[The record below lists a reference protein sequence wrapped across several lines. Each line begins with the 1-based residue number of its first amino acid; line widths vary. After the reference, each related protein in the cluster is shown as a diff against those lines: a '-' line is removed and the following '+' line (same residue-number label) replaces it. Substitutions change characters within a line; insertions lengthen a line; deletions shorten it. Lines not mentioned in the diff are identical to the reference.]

1 MRRVRRSRGI
11 PGSVG
16 VGGPGWGDT
25 GVRVKL
31 RGVGA
36 AVVKGT
42 GSGSGWG
49 DWERQWY
56 VLQLVEGTGRGR
68 GRWPGTIRMYRMFF
82 FSVAISTVCAKV
94 DNSNAIV
101 RDVLSVIPIV
111 NVNVAKKNALK
122 RVNNL
127 PPVKSFAHRPPLCS
141 VPPVIPQT
149 VIQQRSTGDSNPS
162 SSPAPY
168 IIVPVALI
176 IVVICVMIYFRI
188 RPFHRVR
195 YLLRS

>member
-1 MRRVRRSRGI
+1 MRRVRRGCGI

-31 RGVGA
+31 RGLGA
-36 AVVKGT
+36 AVVEGT
-42 GSGSGWG
+42 GSGSGTCCSWLRG
-49 DWERQWY
+49 LGGEKEDGLGRLKRPTHY
-56 VLQLVEGTGRGR
+56 YNTHTGRHF
-68 GRWPGTIRMYRMFF
+68 T
-82 FSVAISTVCAKV
+82 VAASDRLHQIPTQQLSNRVSTQESAT
-94 DNSNAIV
+94 DTN
-101 RDVLSVIPIV
+101 
-111 NVNVAKKNALK
+111 
-122 RVNNL
+122 
-127 PPVKSFAHRPPLCS
+127 
-141 VPPVIPQT
+141 
-149 VIQQRSTGDSNPS
+149 

-176 IVVICVMIYFRI
+176 IVVICVMVYFRI